1 MTGKGIFLG
10 ALAAG
15 CGGLVL
21 WAALGGGGRAPTPT
35 PAVPAPAPS
44 PAVPGP
50 GAIPE
55 PVPAADIAGSGRRSF
70 THPAQCKECHPE
82 VWEEWAPS
90 MHSRAIADPE
100 ARALSDNI
108 RSAECVSCHAPQPIH
123 STPLGGRVFERSG
136 RFETGVDCLSCHLL
150 PSGGV
155 AAGRDIPGAP
165 CSPTKTPTMREA
177 ITCKGCHEQHGL
189 VSEWET
195 LFSKPDPAKGAL
207 LTQGRPES
215 CLDCH
220 MKPVARPPGPDGKPR
235 TGVDHRAPGGHSIDV
250 LRSGVT
256 LGAKIEGRAVVASIT
271 NSGVG
276 HRAPADS
283 RHRSFNLWITATT
296 EGGVKVHDRVEVLE
310 CRMYYRTPPREN
322 TNLRPGETATARL
335 DLPEGIKGTVV
346 VELVFALNP
355 FKKERREVM
364 SVHRAEL
371 PFDTTR

>member
-1 MTGKGIFLG
+1 VTGKRVALG
-10 ALAAG
+10 VLAAA

-21 WAALGGGGRAPTPT
+21 WAALGGGGASAPVP
-35 PAVPAPAPS
+35 PAP
-44 PAVPGP
+44 PGP
-50 GAIPE
+50 AAAPGPSAAPE
-55 PVPAADIAGSGRRSF
+55 TRPAEPGRLSF
-70 THPAQCKECHPE
+70 THPSQCKQCHPE

-90 MHSRAIADPE
+90 MHARATADPE
-100 ARALSDNI
+100 ARALSDNFKT
-108 RSAECVSCHAPQPIH
+108 AECVSCHAPQPIH

-136 RFETGVDCLSCHLL
+136 RWETGVDCLSCHLL
-150 PSGGV
+150 PDGGV
-155 AAGRDIPGAP
+155 AAARDVPGAP
-165 CSPTKTPTMREA
+165 CAPRRTPTLREA

-207 LTQGRPES
+207 LAQGRPET

-220 MKPVARPPGPDGKPR
+220 MKPVARPPGADGKPR
-235 TGVDHRAPGGHSIDV
+235 TGVDHRSPGGHSV
-250 LRSGVT
+250 EMLRSGVT
-256 LGAKIEGRAVVASIT
+256 LDARIEGRTVVASIT

-283 RHRSFNLWITATT
+283 RHRSFNVWITATT
-296 EGGVKVHDRVEVLE
+296 AGGVKVHDRVEVIE

-335 DLPEGIKGTVV
+335 DLPEGIQGTVV

-355 FKKERREVM
+355 FKKERREVHA
-364 SVHRAEL
+364 VHRLEL
-371 PFDTTR
+371 PFDTSK